1 MPCASHHCRAST
13 AVVALAETLG
23 LKEGLPLFEGEMLRL
38 TVTERAVVREA
49 DALPLPL
56 RATLRVVLPRAAG
69 VRLTEAL
76 RLRERLPLG
85 ETAGLPL
92 PLFAREGEREPLLLR
107 AG

>member
-1 MPCASHHCRAST
+1 
-13 AVVALAETLG
+13 
-23 LKEGLPLFEGEMLRL
+23 MLRL